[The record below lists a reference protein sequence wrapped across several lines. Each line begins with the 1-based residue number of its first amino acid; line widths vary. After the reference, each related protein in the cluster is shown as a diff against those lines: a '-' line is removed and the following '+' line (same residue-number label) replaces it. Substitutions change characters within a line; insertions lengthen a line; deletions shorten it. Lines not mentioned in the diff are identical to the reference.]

1 MEHEE
6 MNKIAG
12 NLERSVRQQLK
23 LARMQCIFSA
33 AAAGCC
39 AVLLIV
45 ALCFVP
51 KLLSVVETT
60 ETLAVRANTVLSD
73 LELVTSDLARADLAQ
88 MVDNVTDLAEQSGE
102 GVAMAKDGVALA
114 VEKIDAIDIDTL
126 NQAIRDFSDVVEPLA
141 KFFNIFN

>member
-12 NLERSVRQQLK
+12 NLACSVKQQLK

-33 AAAGCC
+33 AAAVCC

-60 ETLAVRANTVLSD
+60 EILAARANTVLSD

-88 MVDNVTDLAEQSGE
+88 MVDNVTELADQSGE